1 MKNNFFIVAIDFDGT
16 ITDEKNSKG
25 FPFTGEVR
33 KEAIEGIKKLKE
45 NGCKLILWTSRYDW
59 AYKEALDICSEH
71 NIEFDA
77 YNRNLDKIKSSQKI
91 YADFYIDDK
100 STIEEIDWEKIV
112 NHILKLKY
120 EKEKKYNK

>member
-25 FPFTGEVR
+25 FPSTGEVR

-59 AYKEALDICSEH
+59 AYKEALDICSEY

-100 STIEEIDWEKIV
+100 SSIEEIDWEKIV

>member
-1 MKNNFFIVAIDFDGT
+1 MKYHFASVET
-16 ITDEKNSKG
+16 NSSTLLLKKVKPPYILAS
-25 FPFTGEVR
+25 FYYL
-33 KEAIEGIKKLKE
+33 KKLKE